1 MRYCALL
8 RAVNVGGRKVEM
20 AKLRNAAEALGLS
33 SVRTLLTSGNLVFET
48 KSVSAA
54 KLEQKLEAAISD
66 AFGLVSEVMVRDAAQ
81 WSALI
86 AANPFPKQAR
96 EDPANLVAMVFK
108 EPANAALITAYMKTY
123 SGPERVSVDGRTT
136 YIVFPEG
143 QGRSKLKF
151 PKGAGIGTARNWNT
165 ALKLADMLA
174 D

>member
-20 AKLRNAAEALGLS
+20 AKLRAAAGTLGLS
-33 SVRTLLTSGNLVFET
+33 GVRTLLTSGNLVFET
-48 KSVSAA
+48 KPTPPAR
-54 KLEQKLEAAISD
+54 LEQKLEAVIAD
-66 AFGLVSEVMVRDAAQ
+66 AFGLTSEVMVRDAVQ

-86 AANPFPKQAR
+86 AANPFPDEAR

-108 EPANAALITAYMKTY
+108 ETISKATLSAYLKTY
-123 SGPERVSVDGRTT
+123 AGPERVSVDGRTAW
-136 YIVFPEG
+136 IVFPEG

-151 PKGAGIGTARNWNT
+151 PKATGVGTARNWNT
-165 ALKLADMLA
+165 VLKLEAMLA